1 VPWFRIQLRGV
12 DQGHAWYAT
21 NEEEVLQNFV
31 RGQPR
36 SLKTDAQKP
45 SLDIDAAQYRRLIRI
60 IKERD

>member
-1 VPWFRIQLRGV
+1 MPRFRIQLRGV

-31 RGQPR
+31 RGRPR

-45 SLDIDAAQYRRLIRI
+45 SRDAAQYRRLVRI

>member
-12 DQGHAWYAT
+12 GQGHAWYAT

-36 SLKTDAQKP
+36 SL
-45 SLDIDAAQYRRLIRI
+45 QYRRLIRI